1 MFGFG
6 KKKHAAEVEE
16 AKTEEAVEAAEE
28 TTEAEEI
35 EAEGTEADAPEV
47 IKYDRVNGPH
57 DIEEVTAEDL
67 EDYVDLGALR
77 IKLLDGMNLRLE
89 TERRNRRGDRR
100 NHHPRRRNP
109 AGAGIRRTAHHR
121 HLGRHPSRSDRVRRI
136 PGRHR

>member
-47 IKYDRVNGPH
+47 IKYDLSLIHISEPTRP
-57 DIEEVTAEDL
+57 
-67 EDYVDLGALR
+67 Y
-77 IKLLDGMNLRLE
+77 
-89 TERRNRRGDRR
+89 
-100 NHHPRRRNP
+100 
-109 AGAGIRRTAHHR
+109 
-121 HLGRHPSRSDRVRRI
+121 
-136 PGRHR
+136 

>member
-16 AKTEEAVEAAEE
+16 AKTEEAAEATEE
-28 TTEAEEI
+28 TTEAEDSA
-35 EAEGTEADAPEV
+35 AEGAETESTEADAPEV

-89 TERRNRRGDRR
+89 TDDATGAVIAATITRDGATLQVQAFAA
-100 NHHPRRRNP
+100 PRTT
-109 AGAGIRRTAHHR
+109 GIWDDIR
-121 HLGRHPSRSDRVRRI
+121 HDLT
-136 PGRHR
+136 